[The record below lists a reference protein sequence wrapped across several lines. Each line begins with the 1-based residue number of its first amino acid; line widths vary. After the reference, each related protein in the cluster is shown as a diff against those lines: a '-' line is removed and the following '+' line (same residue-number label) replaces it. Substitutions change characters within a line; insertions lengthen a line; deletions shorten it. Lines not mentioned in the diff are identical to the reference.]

1 MKKWS
6 WTRFVFALSVT
17 RGFQSEKGT
26 ICEAL
31 SNFWLSTA
39 LKLIPT
45 WVGRVNCYCNW
56 KRLMAVWFVTHKELT
71 SLHSPVCFWFCPF
84 SFCQGH
90 LFFCKAWSDS
100 RDLYVKKCVL
110 YAGQR
115 FALCFIGL
123 ALHSTELK
131 DVAFLFSPIPYCQ
144 LRTSVLSSSYIFLS
158 YLRALKIKV
167 CFSLNLWN
175 VRSLKNVVLICMYT
189 YNYCSVTLTRMKT
202 RWSLSSKSS
211 IASFL
216 KTNKLP
222 RFWNLDH

>member
-1 MKKWS
+1 MGWKSKLLLQLKAFDGCLVCYS
-6 WTRFVFALSVT
+6 QVF
-17 RGFQSEKGT
+17 
-26 ICEAL
+26 I
-31 SNFWLSTA
+31 
-39 LKLIPT
+39 
-45 WVGRVNCYCNW
+45 
-56 KRLMAVWFVTHKELT
+56 
-71 SLHSPVCFWFCPF
+71 
-84 SFCQGH
+84 H
-90 LFFCKAWSDS
+90 LFAFGFVLFLFVRATCSFAKPDQT
-100 RDLYVKKCVL
+100 VGICMKNCVL
-110 YAGQR
+110 YAGQC

-123 ALHSTELK
+123 ALHSTELLK